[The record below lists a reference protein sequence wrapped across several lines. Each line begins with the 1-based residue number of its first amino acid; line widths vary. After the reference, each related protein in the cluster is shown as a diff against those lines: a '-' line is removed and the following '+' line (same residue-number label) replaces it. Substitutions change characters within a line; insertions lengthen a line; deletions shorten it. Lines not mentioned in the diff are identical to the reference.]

1 MSHEELDKA
10 IRQILSDTYLDSQLE
25 PTDNDVDI
33 AVKDIIEL
41 VEGEVKNALAFCMN
55 KE

>member
-25 PTDNDVDI
+25 PTDDDIDI

-41 VEGEVKNALAFCMN
+41 VKGEVKNALTFCMN

>member
-25 PTDNDVDI
+25 PTDDDVDT

-41 VEGEVKNALAFCMN
+41 IEGDN
-55 KE
+55 